1 MAGFITD
8 EAFDAGLDYLDTNGT
23 RVDIQKTAEATT
35 YSLATV
41 DGTNSLGNKTGLNT
55 GAPEDG
61 PTDGRKVIVPA
72 ITAGSVTETG
82 TAGFWALTDGSSLL
96 RATGP
101 LTRTQAATALNTSP
115 PAAVQPPLRAA
126 RAGR

>member
-23 RVDIQKTAEATT
+23 RVDITDTAEATT

-55 GAPEDG
+55 GAPANG
-61 PTDGRKVIVPA
+61 ASDGRKVTVPA
-72 ITAGSVTETG
+72 ITDGSVTETG
-82 TAGFWALTDGSSLL
+82 TAGFWALTDGTSLL
-96 RATGP
+96 LATGP
-101 LTRTQAATALNTSP
+101 LTSSQSVTDGNTFSLDAIEIRFRDATA
-115 PAAVQPPLRAA
+115 V
-126 RAGR
+126 